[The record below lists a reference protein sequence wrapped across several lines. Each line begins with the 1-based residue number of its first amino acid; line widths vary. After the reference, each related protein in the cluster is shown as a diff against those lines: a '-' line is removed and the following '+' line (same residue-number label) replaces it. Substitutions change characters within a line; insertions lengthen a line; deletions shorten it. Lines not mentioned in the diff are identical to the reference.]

1 MVKVSAN
8 TATREEL
15 LEVAGLRPEIAD
27 AILEFRGRHGRITS
41 IDALEELPGVG
52 PATVE
57 QLRKALDV
65 SDEAA
70 KGGGRST
77 RETADKSM
85 DVTASAM
92 RPVADAGARASA
104 SAARSGL
111 QVVQKATGAVGEMQR
126 EAVRESAEDIAVFG
140 QLVTDLLNEQIQH
153 NLHVAL
159 ALGQTI
165 NWEEVAQAQSDF
177 FYASCERL
185 NRLSSGYLEIIQAM
199 MGTTASAGSDEARKA
214 A

>member
-85 DVTASAM
+85 GVTPSAM
-92 RPVADAGARASA
+92 RQVADAGARA

-111 QVVQKATGAVGEMQR
+111 QVVQKGTGAVGEMQR

-185 NRLSSGYLEIIQAM
+185 NRLSSGYLEIVQAM